1 MTGLAI
7 LAGAVLS
14 VSTTGGHEIS
24 QELIERAPRSDG
36 KTRVRRERMKVYLAG
51 KRARIERENGNALV
65 VDLGKKVTIELDTV
79 ARSYKRLTFKQRRQQ
94 WAMLNTDLLEQ
105 IDAIPL
111 GHRYRAQLID
121 DLTDGPDKWGLIY
134 GLPAGEPRAALL
146 KKYRLPE
153 KPPKVEVR
161 AAEGTKEIAAR
172 KCRRYE
178 ALENGEVRDW
188 AYVAVE
194 IPFDKRYYEFM
205 QLVGWIGRELAKGL
219 EAAKGLPLHTIMHIR
234 DGGDIE
240 IRTESVTPRELDEA
254 LFDIPDGY
262 KPQPKEK
269 ASFR

>member
-1 MTGLAI
+1 MTGLAL
-7 LAGAVLS
+7 LAGAALS
-14 VSTTGGHEIS
+14 ASTTSGHEIR
-24 QELIERAPRSDG
+24 QVLITRTPQSDG
-36 KTRVRRERMKVYLAG
+36 TVRVRRERMKVYLAG
-51 KRARIERENGNALV
+51 KRARIDRQDGTALI
-65 VDLGKKVTIELDTV
+65 VDLDKKVTIELDTV
-79 ARSYKRLTFKQRRQQ
+79 ARSYKRLTFKQRREQ

-134 GLPAGEPRAALL
+134 GLPPGKARAALL

-153 KPPKVEVR
+153 KPPKIEVR
-161 AAEGTKEIAAR
+161 AAEETKEIAGQ

-178 ALENGEVRDW
+178 ALEDGKVRDW
-188 AYVAVE
+188 AYVTVE

-205 QLVGWIGRELAKGL
+205 QLIGWIGRELAKGL

-234 DGGDIE
+234 GGGDIE
-240 IRTESVTPRELDEA
+240 ISTEAVTPRELDEA
-254 LFDIPDGY
+254 LFKIPDGY